1 MMMPLRIIVLLTLS
15 LFCLP
20 SLALAA
26 QCGEIFPQGITDN
39 INPNLGADGL
49 DLTGRTLGA
58 EAWPA
63 NGGQLDSGEYV
74 FEGSTLTNYS
84 LELAPGAEV
93 TIFVDGSLTFG
104 EGVKV
109 NQAGAPSQLLI
120 IVIGSFSAPTNSNA
134 AAKRI
139 EVNGFIYAAG
149 SISVANNNLFSGSLA
164 AAGAISIGN
173 NPIDAPTQWLDEER
187 LLGLCEIPLAGNLA
201 VFDNFESYPPG
212 ASVAGNNGGSNWGG
226 PWQGAAGQSVIDT
239 SANPLEFVDS
249 EGRRIRSATTLEI
262 VGNNDEIASRPLNET
277 FSGDTLFLSML
288 VRFTGDPTN
297 NDFVG
302 FWIERPSFGASPQFG
317 LKVNEGG
324 SGTDDFFVR
333 LDQNADYSTD
343 IVPGETYLLVAQYS
357 KSTDNFFNSAKLWVN
372 PECNVNP
379 PPNPSA
385 ERNLSPNNRVSEV
398 SSVGFRSENLS
409 GSDAFEI
416 GQVAVGARWRDVVR
430 CSPGPLLEYR
440 MEQTGLNGTAG
451 EILDT
456 SGNNRHG
463 TSFGGL
469 ATSIESPAIP
479 GNPGTCRY
487 GDFDGTNDR
496 IIDSDA
502 GDYLN
507 GLEAITVMAWVYN
520 TASLSGNDRGI
531 FFTDDPSG
539 GRDNRLGLRYD
550 TQGFFGN
557 GSNVIKASVFTDE
570 CNLNQECRQVETVS
584 GQMVQNQWQHIAMT
598 WTTDGEIKVFVN
610 GSQVGTSGTQGTGGT
625 GALAGVERLEV
636 GFGAKGQRWQGGI
649 DEFRIFGVALTEA
662 EIMAEMNRAF
672 PCSGFGP
679 NHIRLTHPGQGLTC
693 SPAEVTVEACAN
705 DDCSTLFS
713 DPVEVTFSSPANN
726 WVPNP
731 VTVNGQTDVQLSV
744 TQPNTVTLEA
754 SAAPSAQNPTR
765 CFSGSVETC
774 ELTFLDSGFV
784 VDVPDHVSGSLVSAK
799 ITAVRK
805 DDESE
810 RCVPGFSDETKEV
823 SLWSQYSNPSSGT
836 LAVSVDGSALSTSA
850 PGSARS
856 LQFDSVGVADLEL
869 RYPDVGRITLNAR
882 HEGSG
887 ESAGLVMTGNGSF
900 VARPAYFSLDI
911 PGNPAA
917 TGVAEGNVFRSAG
930 EPFPVTV
937 SARNVDDDITPNFGR
952 ESAPEGV
959 ELTPSLVAPVGGFL
973 PPLGGSFRNFGEDC
987 NGDPGPGNNGTACG
1001 DFEWP
1006 EVGIISLEPSLVSG
1020 AYLGTENVLGNAVAN
1035 VGRFAPADFD
1045 MQIVDAGDVEPYCS
1059 AANSFAYIGQDLGW
1073 SPGSEPLLE
1082 VEALAVGGTVTRNY
1096 TSGSFLRLDGSGI
1109 DRLPSVA
1116 DELASGTEG
1125 ALLPVVAT
1133 LDPMAR
1139 SVFAPG
1145 VMRFTFSGADVV
1157 RYLKEPASLVAPFV
1171 PDYRIT
1177 LNGVT
1182 DLDGI
1187 SSTQPALSLQPNF
1200 GFDLRYGRIALE
1212 NAYGPETLPLTV
1224 PLFAQFF
1231 DGNRFVI
1238 NADESCW
1245 VFNLPGDGDLDFS
1258 DSALNDGDTS
1268 VSTVVDGQMLAGLV
1282 PLGDR
1287 LVLSAPG
1294 EGKSE
1299 APGNRGIVV
1308 EMETPVWL
1316 RDFWD
1321 DGLPNDL
1328 VNPSALATFGVYRGN
1343 DRIIYWQEVL
1353 N

>member
-1 MMMPLRIIVLLTLS
+1 MTWNLLRAACIGLVLLFVCPLASAALCTDVFQSANGINELSGGNRLSFDSDDWPDPEVWPGSGTRLSGGDYYFENNDIPNNYVLRI
-15 LFCLP
+15 
-20 SLALAA
+20 
-26 QCGEIFPQGITDN
+26 
-39 INPNLGADGL
+39 
-49 DLTGRTLGA
+49 
-58 EAWPA
+58 
-63 NGGQLDSGEYV
+63 
-74 FEGSTLTNYS
+74 
-84 LELAPGAEV
+84 APGETV
-93 TIFVDGSLTFG
+93 RIFVDGDIEIGNNAQINVSG
-104 EGVKV
+104 E
-109 NQAGAPSQLLI
+109 ASQLLLL
-120 IVIGSFSAPTNSNA
+120 VD
-134 AAKRI
+134 
-139 EVNGFIYAAG
+139 G
-149 SISVANNNLFSGSLA
+149 SIDVRNGADFNGILYATDEIDLRNNSLIQGVVASENDVDQANNADVNHVPSA
-164 AAGAISIGN
+164 V
-173 NPIDAPTQWLDEER
+173 NPTLLD
-187 LLGLCEIPLAGNLA
+187 GLCETPLAGNLA
-201 VFDNFESYPPG
+201 VFDNFESYQPG

-226 PWQGAAGQSVIDT
+226 PWEGVAGQSIIDT

-262 VGNNDEIASRPLNET
+262 VGNNDEVASRPLNET

-288 VRFTGDPTN
+288 VRFTGNPTD

-317 LKVNEGG
+317 LKVNEGN

-333 LDQNADYSTD
+333 LDQTADYSTD
-343 IVPGETYLLVAQYS
+343 IVPGETYLVVAQYS
-357 KSTDNFFNSAKLWVN
+357 KGTDDFFSNAKLWVN
-372 PECNVNP
+372 PECDVNP
-379 PPNPSA
+379 PSSPSA
-385 ERNLSPNNRVSEV
+385 ERNVTPSNRVSDV
-398 SSVGFRSENLS
+398 STVGFRSENLS
-409 GSDAFEI
+409 GRDAFEI
-416 GQVAVGARWRDVVR
+416 GQVAVGARWQDVVR

-440 MEQTGLNGTAG
+440 TEQTGLNGTAG

-469 ATSIESPAIP
+469 ATSIESPAIS

-487 GDFDGTNDR
+487 GDFDGSNDR

-570 CNLNQECRQVETVS
+570 CNLNQECLQVETVS

-610 GSQVGTSGTQGTGGT
+610 GTQTGTSGTQGTGGT

-693 SPAEVTVEACAN
+693 SPAEVNVEACAN
-705 DDCSTLFS
+705 EDCSTLFG

-731 VTVNGQTDVQLSV
+731 VTVTGQTDVQLSV
-744 TQPNTVTLEA
+744 TQPTTVTLRANA
-754 SAAPSAQNPTR
+754 SPSAQNPTR
-765 CFSGSVETC
+765 CFSGGVETC

-784 VDVPDHVSGSLVSAK
+784 VDVPDHVSGSLVSAS
-799 ITAVRK
+799 IAAVRK

-836 LAVSVDGSALSTSA
+836 LPVSVDGTALSTSP
-850 PGSARS
+850 PGSTRS
-856 LQFDSVGVADLEL
+856 LEFDSGGVADFEL

-887 ESAGLVMTGNGSF
+887 ESEGLVMTGIGTF

-930 EPFPVTV
+930 EAFSVTV
-937 SARNVDDDITPNFGR
+937 SARNADDEITPNFGR
-952 ESAPEGV
+952 ESAPESV
-959 ELTPSLVAPVGGFL
+959 VLTPSLVAPVGGFV
-973 PPLGGSFRNFGEDC
+973 PSLGGAFGVFGEDC
-987 NGDPGPGNNGTACG
+987 NGDAAQAGSACG
-1001 DFEWP
+1001 EFNWP

-1020 AYLGTENVLGNAVAN
+1020 AYLGSENVTGNAVAN

-1082 VEALAVGGTVTRNY
+1082 VRALAVDGTVTRNY
-1096 TSGSFLRLDGSGI
+1096 TSGSFLRLDSTGV
-1109 DRLPSVA
+1109 DRLPAVS
-1116 DELASGTEG
+1116 DEVASGTEG
-1125 ALLPVVAT
+1125 VLLPINAT

-1145 VMRFTFSGADVV
+1145 VMRFTFSGEDTL
-1157 RYLKEPASLVAPFV
+1157 RYLKEPTSRVASFV
-1171 PDYRIT
+1171 PDYRIA

-1182 DLDGI
+1182 DMDGI

-1200 GFDLRYGRIALE
+1200 GFDLRFGRIALE
-1212 NAYGPETLPLTV
+1212 NAFGSETLPLTV
-1224 PLFAQFF
+1224 PMFAQYF
-1231 DGNRFVI
+1231 DGNRFVT
-1238 NADESCW
+1238 NADERCW
-1245 VFNLPGDGDLDFS
+1245 VFNLPGDTDLDFS
-1258 DSALNDGDTS
+1258 GSALSDGDTS
-1268 VSTVVDGQMLAGLV
+1268 VSTVVDGQMLGGSVL
-1282 PLGDR
+1282 PDDR
-1287 LVLSAPG
+1287 LILSAPG

-1308 EMETPVWL
+1308 EMAVPDWL
-1316 RDFWD
+1316 KDFWD
-1321 DGLPNDL
+1321 DGQPNDL
-1328 VNPSALATFGVYRGN
+1328 VNPSGLATFGVYRGN

>member
-1 MMMPLRIIVLLTLS
+1 M
-15 LFCLP
+15 
-20 SLALAA
+20 
-26 QCGEIFPQGITDN
+26 
-39 INPNLGADGL
+39 
-49 DLTGRTLGA
+49 
-58 EAWPA
+58 
-63 NGGQLDSGEYV
+63 
-74 FEGSTLTNYS
+74 
-84 LELAPGAEV
+84 
-93 TIFVDGSLTFG
+93 TIFVENDLALG
-104 EGVKV
+104 EAVRINRSG
-109 NQAGAPSQLLI
+109 NPNQLLI
-120 IVIGSFSAPTNSNA
+120 IVDGRLSATTNSNA
-134 AAKRI
+134 ANKRI
-139 EVNGFIYAAG
+139 EVNGFVYAAG
-149 SISVANNNLFSGSLA
+149 SISIANNNVFFGSLA
-164 AAGAISIGN
+164 AEGTISAGN
-173 NPIDAPTQWLDEER
+173 NTVAAPDEWLDVQR
-187 LLGLCEIPLAGNLA
+187 LAGLCDIPLTGDLA

-212 ASVAGNNGGSNWGG
+212 ASVVGNNGGSNWGG
-226 PWQGAAGQSVIDT
+226 PWQGVAGQSIINT

-288 VRFTGDPTN
+288 VRFTGNPTN

-333 LDQNADYSTD
+333 LDQTADYSTE
-343 IVPGETYLLVAQYS
+343 IVPGETYFLVAQYS
-357 KSTDNFFNSAKLWVN
+357 KGTDNYFSNAKLWVN
-372 PECNVNP
+372 PECDVSP
-379 PPNPSA
+379 PSNPSA
-385 ERNLSPNNRVSEV
+385 ERNVSPSNRVSDV
-398 SSVGFRSENLS
+398 STVGFRSENLS

-416 GQVAVGARWRDVVR
+416 GQVAVGARWQDVVR

-440 MEQTGLNGTAG
+440 MEQTSLSGTAG

-456 SGNNRHG
+456 SGNSRHG

-469 ATSIESPAIP
+469 ETSIESPAIP
-479 GNPGTCRY
+479 GNPGTCLY
-487 GDFDGTNDR
+487 GDFGGSNDR
-496 IIDSDA
+496 IIDADA
-502 GDYLN
+502 GNYLN

-570 CNLNQECRQVETVS
+570 CDLNQECRQVETVS

-610 GSQVGTSGTQGTGGT
+610 GSQVGTSGTQGSGGT

-662 EIMAEMNRAF
+662 EIMNEMNRAF

-705 DDCSTLFS
+705 QDCSELFA

-731 VTVNGQTDVQLSV
+731 ATVTGQTDVQLSV
-744 TQPNTVTLEA
+744 TQPTTVTLEA
-754 SAAPSAQNPTR
+754 SVSPSAQNPTR
-765 CFSGSVETC
+765 CFSGGVETC

-784 VDVPDHVSGSLVSAK
+784 VVVPDHVSGSLVSAS
-799 ITAVRK
+799 IAAVRK

-856 LQFDSVGVADLEL
+856 LQFDSVGVADLEF

-887 ESAGLVMTGNGSF
+887 ESVGLVMTGIGSF

-952 ESAPEGV
+952 ESAPESV

-1096 TSGSFLRLDGSGI
+1096 TSSSFLRLDSSGI

-1116 DELASGTEG
+1116 DELTSGTEG
-1125 ALLPVVAT
+1125 ALLPVDAT
-1133 LDPMAR
+1133 FDPMAR

-1224 PLFAQFF
+1224 PMSAQYF
-1231 DGNRFVI
+1231 DGNRFVT

-1245 VFNLPGDGDLDFS
+1245 VFNLPGDADLDFS
-1258 DSALNDGDTS
+1258 NSAINDGDTS
-1268 VSTVVDGQMLAGLV
+1268 VSTVVDGQMLAGSV

-1321 DGLPNDL
+1321 DGFPNDL
-1328 VNPSALATFGVYRGN
+1328 VNPSALATFGVFRGN

>member
-1 MMMPLRIIVLLTLS
+1 MTWNLLRAASIGLVLL
-15 LFCLP
+15 
-20 SLALAA
+20 LACPLANA
-26 QCGEIFPQGITDN
+26 ALCKDVFQS
-39 INPNLGADGL
+39 
-49 DLTGRTLGA
+49 
-58 EAWPA
+58 A
-63 NGGQLDSGEYV
+63 NGINELSGGNRLSFDSDDWPDPEVWPGSGAQLSGGDYYFENNDIPNNYV
-74 FEGSTLTNYS
+74 LQV
-84 LELAPGAEV
+84 APGEMV
-93 TIFVDGSLTFG
+93 RIFVDGDIEIGNNAQINVFG
-104 EGVKV
+104 E
-109 NQAGAPSQLLI
+109 ASQLLLL
-120 IVIGSFSAPTNSNA
+120 VD
-134 AAKRI
+134 
-139 EVNGFIYAAG
+139 G
-149 SISVANNNLFSGSLA
+149 SIDLRNGADFNGILYATDEIDLRNNSLIQGVVASEDDVDQANNADVNYVPSA
-164 AAGAISIGN
+164 V
-173 NPIDAPTQWLDEER
+173 NPTLLD
-187 LLGLCEIPLAGNLA
+187 GLCKTPLAGNFA
-201 VFDNFESYPPG
+201 VFDNFESYQPG
-212 ASVAGNNGGSNWGG
+212 ASVDGNNGGSNWGG
-226 PWQGAAGQSVIDT
+226 PWQGVAGQSIIDT
-239 SANPLEFVDS
+239 SANPLEYVDS

-277 FSGDTLFLSML
+277 FSGNTLFLSML
-288 VRFTGDPTN
+288 VRFTGNPTN

-357 KSTDNFFNSAKLWVN
+357 KGTDNFFSNAKLWIN
-372 PECNVNP
+372 PECDVNP
-379 PPNPSA
+379 PSNPSA
-385 ERNLSPNNRVSEV
+385 ERNVSPNNPVSDV
-398 SSVGFRSENLS
+398 STVGFRSENLS
-409 GSDAFEI
+409 GSDAFEV
-416 GQVAVGARWRDVVR
+416 GQVAVGARWQDVVR

-440 MEQTGLNGTAG
+440 MEQASLNGTAG

-456 SGNNRHG
+456 SGNSRHG

-469 ATSIESPAIP
+469 ETSIESPAIP

-487 GDFDGTNDR
+487 GDFDGSNDR

-570 CNLNQECRQVETVS
+570 CDLNQECRQVETVS
-584 GQMVQNQWQHIAMT
+584 GQMVQDQWQHIAMT
-598 WTTDGEIKVFVN
+598 WTTDGEIKVFIN

-705 DDCSTLFS
+705 EDCSTLFS
-713 DPVEVTFSSPANN
+713 DPVEVTFGSPANN

-731 VTVNGQTDVQLSV
+731 VTVTGQTDVQLSV
-744 TQPNTVTLEA
+744 TQANTVTLDA

-765 CFSGSVETC
+765 CFSGSLETC

-784 VDVPDHVSGSLVSAK
+784 VNVPDHVSGSLVSAS
-799 ITAVRK
+799 IAAVRK

-836 LAVSVDGSALSTSA
+836 FAVSVDGSALSTSA
-850 PGSARS
+850 PGSTRS
-856 LQFDSVGVADLEL
+856 LEFDSVGVADLEL
-869 RYPDVGRITLNAR
+869 RYPDVGRIILSAR

-887 ESAGLVMTGNGSF
+887 ESEGLVMTGNGNF

-917 TGVAEGNVFRSAG
+917 TGVADGNVFRSAG

-937 SARNVDDDITPNFGR
+937 SARNVDNEITPNFGR
-952 ESAPEGV
+952 ESAPESV
-959 ELTPSLVAPVGGFL
+959 ALTPSLVAPVGGFL
-973 PPLGGSFRNFGEDC
+973 PSLAGTFGDFGEDC
-987 NGDPGPGNNGTACG
+987 NGDAAQAGSACG
-1001 DFEWP
+1001 EFNWP

-1020 AYLGTENVLGNAVAN
+1020 AYLGTENVVGNEVAN

-1045 MQIVDAGDVEPYCS
+1045 MQIVDAGDVEAYCS
-1059 AANSFAYIGQDLGW
+1059 VANSFAYIGQDLGW

-1082 VEALAVGGTVTRNY
+1082 VEALAAGGTVTRNY
-1096 TSGSFLRLDGSGI
+1096 TSGSFLRLDSNGI

-1116 DELASGTEG
+1116 DEVASGTEG
-1125 ALLPVVAT
+1125 ALLPVAAT

-1145 VMRFTFSGADVV
+1145 VMRFTFSGADVL
-1157 RYLKEPASLVAPFV
+1157 RYLKEPTSLVGPFV
-1171 PDYRIT
+1171 PDYRIA

-1224 PLFAQFF
+1224 PMSAQYF
-1231 DGNRFVI
+1231 DGNRFVT

-1245 VFNLPGDGDLDFS
+1245 VFNLPGDADLDFS
-1258 DSALNDGDTS
+1258 GSALNDGDTS
-1268 VSTVVDGQMLAGLV
+1268 VSTVVDGQMLAGSV

-1299 APGNRGIVV
+1299 APGNKGIVV
-1308 EMETPVWL
+1308 EMETPEWL
-1316 RDFWD
+1316 RHFWD
-1321 DGLPNDL
+1321 DGFPNDL

>member
-1 MMMPLRIIVLLTLS
+1 M
-15 LFCLP
+15 
-20 SLALAA
+20 
-26 QCGEIFPQGITDN
+26 
-39 INPNLGADGL
+39 
-49 DLTGRTLGA
+49 
-58 EAWPA
+58 
-63 NGGQLDSGEYV
+63 
-74 FEGSTLTNYS
+74 
-84 LELAPGAEV
+84 
-93 TIFVDGSLTFG
+93 
-104 EGVKV
+104 
-109 NQAGAPSQLLI
+109 
-120 IVIGSFSAPTNSNA
+120 
-134 AAKRI
+134 
-139 EVNGFIYAAG
+139 
-149 SISVANNNLFSGSLA
+149 
-164 AAGAISIGN
+164 
-173 NPIDAPTQWLDEER
+173 
-187 LLGLCEIPLAGNLA
+187 
-201 VFDNFESYPPG
+201 
-212 ASVAGNNGGSNWGG
+212 
-226 PWQGAAGQSVIDT
+226 
-239 SANPLEFVDS
+239 
-249 EGRRIRSATTLEI
+249 
-262 VGNNDEIASRPLNET
+262 
-277 FSGDTLFLSML
+277 
-288 VRFTGDPTN
+288 
-297 NDFVG
+297 
-302 FWIERPSFGASPQFG
+302 
-317 LKVNEGG
+317 
-324 SGTDDFFVR
+324 
-333 LDQNADYSTD
+333 
-343 IVPGETYLLVAQYS
+343 
-357 KSTDNFFNSAKLWVN
+357 
-372 PECNVNP
+372 
-379 PPNPSA
+379 
-385 ERNLSPNNRVSEV
+385 
-398 SSVGFRSENLS
+398 
-409 GSDAFEI
+409 
-416 GQVAVGARWRDVVR
+416 
-430 CSPGPLLEYR
+430 
-440 MEQTGLNGTAG
+440 
-451 EILDT
+451 
-456 SGNNRHG
+456 
-463 TSFGGL
+463 
-469 ATSIESPAIP
+469 
-479 GNPGTCRY
+479 
-487 GDFDGTNDR
+487 
-496 IIDSDA
+496 
-502 GDYLN
+502 
-507 GLEAITVMAWVYN
+507 
-520 TASLSGNDRGI
+520 
-531 FFTDDPSG
+531 
-539 GRDNRLGLRYD
+539 
-550 TQGFFGN
+550 
-557 GSNVIKASVFTDE
+557 
-570 CNLNQECRQVETVS
+570 
-584 GQMVQNQWQHIAMT
+584 
-598 WTTDGEIKVFVN
+598 
-610 GSQVGTSGTQGTGGT
+610 
-625 GALAGVERLEV
+625 
-636 GFGAKGQRWQGGI
+636 
-649 DEFRIFGVALTEA
+649 
-662 EIMAEMNRAF
+662 
-672 PCSGFGP
+672 
-679 NHIRLTHPGQGLTC
+679 
-693 SPAEVTVEACAN
+693 
-705 DDCSTLFS
+705 
-713 DPVEVTFSSPANN
+713 
-726 WVPNP
+726 
-731 VTVNGQTDVQLSV
+731 
-744 TQPNTVTLEA
+744 
-754 SAAPSAQNPTR
+754 
-765 CFSGSVETC
+765 
-774 ELTFLDSGFV
+774 
-784 VDVPDHVSGSLVSAK
+784 
-799 ITAVRK
+799 
-805 DDESE
+805 
-810 RCVPGFSDETKEV
+810 
-823 SLWSQYSNPSSGT
+823 
-836 LAVSVDGSALSTSA
+836 
-850 PGSARS
+850 
-856 LQFDSVGVADLEL
+856 
-869 RYPDVGRITLNAR
+869 
-882 HEGSG
+882 
-887 ESAGLVMTGNGSF
+887 
-900 VARPAYFSLDI
+900 
-911 PGNPAA
+911 
-917 TGVAEGNVFRSAG
+917 FRSAG

>member
-1 MMMPLRIIVLLTLS
+1 VMIPIRIIVLLTLT
-15 LFCLP
+15 LICLP
-20 SLALAA
+20 SLAFAA
-26 QCGEIFPQGITDN
+26 QCSDIFPQGLTDN
-39 INPNLGADGL
+39 INPNLGANGL
-49 DLTGRTLGA
+49 DLSGRTSGA

-63 NGGQLDSGEYV
+63 SGVRLDSGEYV
-74 FEGSTLTNYS
+74 FEGTTLTNYT

-93 TIFVDGSLTFG
+93 TIFVDGNLTFG
-104 EGVKV
+104 EGVKI
-109 NQAGAPSQLLI
+109 NQAGEPSQLLI
-120 IVIGSFSAPTNSNA
+120 IVGGSFSATANSNA
-134 AAKRI
+134 SAKRI
-139 EVNGFIYAAG
+139 VVNGFIYAAG

-164 AAGAISIGN
+164 AGGAISIGN
-173 NPIDAPTQWLDEER
+173 NPIDAPSQWLDEER

-201 VFDNFESYPPG
+201 VFDNFESYQPG
-212 ASVAGNNGGSNWGG
+212 ASVDGNNGGSNWGG
-226 PWQGAAGQSVIDT
+226 PWQGVAGQSIIDT
-239 SANPLEFVDS
+239 SADPLEFVDS
-249 EGRRIRSATTLEI
+249 EGRRIRSATTLEL

-277 FSGDTLFLSML
+277 FSGNTLFLSML
-288 VRFTGDPTN
+288 VRFTGNPTN

-343 IVPGETYLLVAQYS
+343 IVPGQTYLLVAQYS
-357 KSTDNFFNSAKLWVN
+357 KGTDNYFSNAKLWVN
-372 PECNVNP
+372 PECDVSP

-385 ERNLSPNNRVSEV
+385 ERNVSPNNRVSDV
-398 SSVGFRSENLS
+398 SIVGFRSENLS
-409 GSDAFEI
+409 GSDAFEV
-416 GQVAVGARWRDVVR
+416 GQVAVGARWQDVVS

-440 MEQTGLNGTAG
+440 MEQTGLSGTAG

-456 SGNNRHG
+456 SGNSRHG

-469 ATSIESPAIP
+469 ETSLESPAIP

-487 GDFDGTNDR
+487 GDFDGSNDR
-496 IIDSDA
+496 IIDADA

-531 FFTDDPSG
+531 FFTDDTSG

-550 TQGFFGN
+550 TRGFFGN

-570 CNLNQECRQVETVS
+570 CDLNQECRQVETVS
-584 GQMVQNQWQHIAMT
+584 GQMVQDQWQHIAMT

-610 GSQVGTSGTQGTGGT
+610 GSQVGTSGTQGSGGT

-705 DDCSTLFS
+705 EDCSTLFS
-713 DPVEVTFSSPANN
+713 DPVEVTFGSPANN

-731 VTVNGQTDVQLSV
+731 VTVTGQTDVQLSV
-744 TQPNTVTLEA
+744 TQPDTVTLDA

-765 CFSGSVETC
+765 CFSGSLETC

-784 VDVPDHVSGSLVSAK
+784 VNVPDHVSGSLVSAS
-799 ITAVRK
+799 IAAVRK

-836 LAVSVDGSALSTSA
+836 FAVSVDGSALSTSA
-850 PGSARS
+850 PGSTRS
-856 LQFDSVGVADLEL
+856 LEFDSVGVADLQL

-887 ESAGLVMTGNGSF
+887 ESEGLVMTGNGSF

-937 SARNVDDDITPNFGR
+937 SVRNLDDEITPNFGR
-952 ESAPEGV
+952 ESAPESV

-973 PPLGGSFRNFGEDC
+973 PPLGGTFGGFGEDC
-987 NGDPGPGNNGTACG
+987 NGDASQAGSACG
-1001 DFEWP
+1001 QFDWP

-1020 AYLGTENVLGNAVAN
+1020 AYLGTEDVVGNAVAN

-1045 MQIVDAGDVEPYCS
+1045 MQIVDAGDVEAYCS
-1059 AANSFAYIGQDLGW
+1059 VANSFAYIGQNLGW

-1096 TSGSFLRLDGSGI
+1096 TSGSFLRLDSSGI
-1109 DRLPSVA
+1109 DRVPSGA
-1116 DELASGTEG
+1116 DEVATGTAG
-1125 ALLPVVAT
+1125 ALLPVAAM

-1145 VMRFTFSGADVV
+1145 VMRFTFGGADVL
-1157 RYLKEPASLVAPFV
+1157 RYLKEPTSLVAPFV
-1171 PDYRIT
+1171 PDYRIA

-1224 PLFAQFF
+1224 PMSAQYF
-1231 DGNRFVI
+1231 DGNQFVT

-1245 VFNLPGDGDLDFS
+1245 VFNLPGDADLDFS
-1258 DSALNDGDTS
+1258 DSALNDEDTS
-1268 VSTVVDGQMLAGLV
+1268 VSTVVDGQMLAGSV
-1282 PLGDR
+1282 PLSDR

-1299 APGNRGIVV
+1299 APGNKGIVV
-1308 EMETPVWL
+1308 EMETPEWL
-1316 RDFWD
+1316 RHFWD
-1321 DGLPNDL
+1321 EDLPNDL

>member
-1 MMMPLRIIVLLTLS
+1 L
-15 LFCLP
+15 
-20 SLALAA
+20 
-26 QCGEIFPQGITDN
+26 N
-39 INPNLGADGL
+39 
-49 DLTGRTLGA
+49 
-58 EAWPA
+58 
-63 NGGQLDSGEYV
+63 SGEYV
-74 FEGSTLTNYS
+74 FEADTLTNYS

-93 TIFVDGSLTFG
+93 TIFVENDLTLG
-104 EGVKV
+104 EAVRINRSG
-109 NQAGAPSQLLI
+109 NPNQLLI
-120 IVIGSFSAPTNSNA
+120 IVDGRLSATSNSNA
-134 AAKRI
+134 ANKRI
-139 EVNGFIYAAG
+139 EVNGFVYAAG
-149 SISVANNNLFSGSLA
+149 SISTANNNVFFGSLA
-164 AAGAISIGN
+164 AEGIISTGN
-173 NPIDAPTQWLDEER
+173 NTIAAPDEWLDVQR
-187 LLGLCEIPLAGNLA
+187 LAGLCDIPLTGDLA

-212 ASVAGNNGGSNWGG
+212 ASVVGNNGGSNWGG
-226 PWQGAAGQSVIDT
+226 PWQGVAGQSIIDT

-249 EGRRIRSATTLEI
+249 EGRIIRSATTLEI

-288 VRFTGDPTN
+288 VRFTGNPTN

-333 LDQNADYSTD
+333 LDQTADYSTE

-357 KSTDNFFNSAKLWVN
+357 KGTDNYFSNAKLWVN
-372 PECNVNP
+372 PECDVSP
-379 PPNPSA
+379 PSNPSA
-385 ERNLSPNNRVSEV
+385 ERNVSPNNRVSDV
-398 SSVGFRSENLS
+398 STVGFRSENLS

-416 GQVAVGARWRDVVR
+416 GQVAAGARWQDVVR

-440 MEQTGLNGTAG
+440 MEQTNLSGTAG

-456 SGNNRHG
+456 SGNSRHG

-469 ATSIESPAIP
+469 ETSIESPAIP
-479 GNPGTCRY
+479 GNPGTCLY
-487 GDFDGTNDR
+487 GDFDGSNDR
-496 IIDSDA
+496 IIDADA
-502 GDYLN
+502 GNYLN

-570 CNLNQECRQVETVS
+570 CDLNQECRQVETVS

>member
-1 MMMPLRIIVLLTLS
+1 MTWNLLRAASIGLVLL
-15 LFCLP
+15 
-20 SLALAA
+20 LACPLANA
-26 QCGEIFPQGITDN
+26 ALCKDVFQS
-39 INPNLGADGL
+39 
-49 DLTGRTLGA
+49 
-58 EAWPA
+58 A
-63 NGGQLDSGEYV
+63 NGINELSGGNRLSFDSDDWPDPEVWPGSGAQLSGGDYYFENNDIPNNYV
-74 FEGSTLTNYS
+74 LQV
-84 LELAPGAEV
+84 APGETV
-93 TIFVDGSLTFG
+93 RIFVDGDIEIGNNAQINVSG
-104 EGVKV
+104 E
-109 NQAGAPSQLLI
+109 ASQLLLL
-120 IVIGSFSAPTNSNA
+120 VDGSVDLRNGADFNGILYATDEIDLRNNSLIQGVVA
-134 AAKRI
+134 S
-139 EVNGFIYAAG
+139 EDDVDQ
-149 SISVANNNLFSGSLA
+149 ANNADVNYVPSA
-164 AAGAISIGN
+164 V
-173 NPIDAPTQWLDEER
+173 NPTLLD
-187 LLGLCEIPLAGNLA
+187 GLCKTPLAGNFA
-201 VFDNFESYPPG
+201 VFDNFESYQPG
-212 ASVAGNNGGSNWGG
+212 ASVDDNNGGSNWGG
-226 PWQGAAGQSVIDT
+226 PWQGVAGQSIVDT

-262 VGNNDEIASRPLNET
+262 VGNNDEIASRPLGET

-288 VRFTGDPTN
+288 VRFTGNPTN

-357 KSTDNFFNSAKLWVN
+357 KGTDNFFSNAKLWVN
-372 PECNVNP
+372 PECDVNP
-379 PPNPSA
+379 PSNPSA
-385 ERNLSPNNRVSEV
+385 ERNVSPNNRVSDV
-398 SSVGFRSENLS
+398 STVGFRSENLS
-409 GSDAFEI
+409 GSDAFEV
-416 GQVAVGARWRDVVR
+416 GQVAVGARWQDVVR

-440 MEQTGLNGTAG
+440 MEQASLNGTAG

-456 SGNNRHG
+456 SGNSRHG

-469 ATSIESPAIP
+469 ETSIQSPAIP

-487 GDFDGTNDR
+487 GDFDGSNDR

-570 CNLNQECRQVETVS
+570 CDLNQECRQVETVS

-598 WTTDGEIKVFVN
+598 WTTDGEIKVFIN
-610 GSQVGTSGTQGTGGT
+610 GSQVGTSGTQGSGGT

-662 EIMAEMNRAF
+662 EIMVEMNRAF

-713 DPVEVTFSSPANN
+713 DPVEVTFGSPANN
-726 WVPNP
+726 WMPNP
-731 VTVNGQTDVQLSV
+731 VTVTGQTDVQLSV
-744 TQPNTVTLEA
+744 TQPDTVTLDA

-765 CFSGSVETC
+765 CFSGSLETC

-784 VDVPDHVSGSLVSAK
+784 VNVPDHVSGSLVSAS
-799 ITAVRK
+799 IAAVRK

-836 LAVSVDGSALSTSA
+836 FAVSVDGSALSTSA
-850 PGSARS
+850 PGSTRS
-856 LQFDSVGVADLEL
+856 LEFDSVGVADLEL
-869 RYPDVGRITLNAR
+869 RYPDVGRIILSAR

-887 ESAGLVMTGNGSF
+887 ESEGLVMTGNGNF

-917 TGVAEGNVFRSAG
+917 TGVADGNVFSSAG

-937 SARNVDDDITPNFGR
+937 SVRNVDDEITPNFGR
-952 ESAPEGV
+952 ESAPESV

-973 PPLGGSFRNFGEDC
+973 PSLGGTFGGFGEDC
-987 NGDPGPGNNGTACG
+987 NGDAAQAGSACG
-1001 DFEWP
+1001 QFDWP

-1020 AYLGTENVLGNAVAN
+1020 AYLGTEDVVGNGVAN

-1045 MQIVDAGDVEPYCS
+1045 MQIIDAGDVEAYCS
-1059 AANSFAYIGQDLGW
+1059 VANSFAYIGQDLGW

-1082 VEALAVGGTVTRNY
+1082 VKALATGGTVTRNY
-1096 TSGSFLRLDGSGI
+1096 TSGSFLRLGGSGI
-1109 DRLPSVA
+1109 DRQPSVA
-1116 DELASGTEG
+1116 DEVASGTQG
-1125 ALLPVVAT
+1125 AFLPVAAT

-1145 VMRFTFSGADVV
+1145 VMRFTFSGADVL
-1157 RYLKEPASLVAPFV
+1157 RYLKEPTSLVAPFV
-1171 PDYRIT
+1171 PDYRIA

-1224 PLFAQFF
+1224 AMSAQYF
-1231 DGNRFVI
+1231 DGNQFVT

-1245 VFNLPGDGDLDFS
+1245 VFNLPGDADLDFS

-1268 VSTVVDGQMLAGLV
+1268 VSTVVDGQMLAGSV
-1282 PLGDR
+1282 PLSDR

-1299 APGNRGIVV
+1299 APGNKGIVV
-1308 EMETPVWL
+1308 ETETPEWL

-1321 DGLPNDL
+1321 DGFPNDL